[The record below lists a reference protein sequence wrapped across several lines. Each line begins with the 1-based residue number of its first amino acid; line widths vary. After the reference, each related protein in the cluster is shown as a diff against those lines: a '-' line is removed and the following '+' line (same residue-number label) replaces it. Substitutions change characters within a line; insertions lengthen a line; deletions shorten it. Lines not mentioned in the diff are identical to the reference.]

1 MDRHDIL
8 GDGLARTTYSNG
20 ARLYVNYSDSPRQVD
35 GVTVPARD
43 YIVVRRQVSN
53 MH

>member
-20 ARLYVNYSDSPRQVD
+20 ARLYVNYSDSPRQMD

-43 YIVVRRQVSN
+43 YIVVRRQASDV
-53 MH
+53 H